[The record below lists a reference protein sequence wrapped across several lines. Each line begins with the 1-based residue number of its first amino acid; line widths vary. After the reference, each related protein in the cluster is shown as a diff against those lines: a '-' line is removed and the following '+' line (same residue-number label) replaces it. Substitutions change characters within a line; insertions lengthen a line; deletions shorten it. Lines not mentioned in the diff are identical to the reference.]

1 MRNEPARL
9 AEISFDVSKISVNR
23 DKFVFTAHVKT
34 LKSSKIL
41 YSNVYKT
48 FERTKWLQ
56 LLKSQGKGFD
66 GQQT

>member
-9 AEISFDVSKISVNR
+9 AEISFDVSEISVKR

-48 FERTKWLQ
+48 LEKTKYLR
-56 LLKSQGKGFD
+56 LLKSQEKGFD